1 MPIIAESISAE
12 LITEIASGPATG
24 FTSQTD
30 LTAGSSEIQSH
41 TDTGMTMF
49 MFPVIPGASGQ
60 FDLMGSGS
68 NMPALG
74 MKLKFWN
81 NAQNHG
87 NGEYM
92 TAIVQGV
99 GYGDPNNWQ
108 SVDIH
113 QFELFGG
120 ISGIDEWTY
129 QGNGTGLY
137 ILNISSTIT
146 VDTDLT
152 SILSVGDIVSVGDK
166 RTAVTGLGAMGDTI
180 EIGIDITGM
189 PNGTK
194 IYKEE
199 LLPLVSKDV
208 SALTGS
214 SPTLSG
220 FLKYDPVTDSVPAL
234 DEVLQ
239 LDGNW
244 LKQSK
249 TYEAVYE
256 LNLGQSYY
264 VSSGGNTRYFN
275 HQTLVEGDIVVF
287 EGSTVPTFCYMVANS
302 NSHEIA
308 TWYTESAPNGTTPNG
323 EIQQHCANAGGT
335 QSTQYK
341 QMQSGGTWFPEYY
354 NMKIYRKKALYA

>member
-1 MPIIAESISAE
+1 MPIIAESIKAE

-49 MFPVIPGASGQ
+49 MFPVQVGGSGQ
-60 FDLMGSGS
+60 FDLYGTGS
-68 NMPALG
+68 NNPTVG
-74 MKLKFWN
+74 MQLKFWN
-81 NAQNHG
+81 NAYDHG
-87 NGEYM
+87 NGQYM
-92 TAIVQGV
+92 TAIVQGA
-99 GYGDPNNWQ
+99 GYGDSNNWQ

-113 QFELFGG
+113 QFVLYGG
-120 ISGIDEWTY
+120 ISSIDEFTY

-137 ILNISSTIT
+137 ILSISSIIT

-152 SILSVGDIVSVGDK
+152 STLNVGDIISVGDK
-166 RTAVTGLGAMGDTI
+166 RTAVSAVTGTTI

-239 LDGNW
+239 LDANW

-249 TYEAVYE
+249 TYEEVYA
-256 LNLGQSYY
+256 LGLGQSYY
-264 VSSGGNTRYFN
+264 VSSGSNTRYFN
-275 HQTLVEGDIVVF
+275 HQTLVEGDIVTF
-287 EGSTVPTFCYMVANS
+287 EGSTVPSFCYMVASS